1 MLHILLA
8 ALALIGKILLAAL
21 LVVLLLLVFA
31 LLSRAGVR
39 LRVSESAFDVIVR
52 LGVLRF
58 NVTRFAAWRAAR
70 AAKRAQK
77 PPKPIRFTESGGLFG
92 ELPEEPQKKTAKKS
106 VQTAHAPKAEKK
118 TKKLDVMA
126 LLQKTTD
133 FLSEAYDRLSG
144 DGRVRIRRLVLT
156 AAAPEAADTAVMFG
170 HMNTAV
176 ATLLHISS
184 QFKRLDTERA
194 KIGVYSDF
202 CADTP
207 RIDADIEINFSA
219 LVLVRVAGSALQTYL
234 AVKKNIG

>member
-126 LLQKTTD
+126 LLQKITD
-133 FLSEAYDRLSG
+133 FLSEAYGRLSG

-156 AAAPEAADTAVMFG
+156 AAAP
-170 HMNTAV
+170 
-176 ATLLHISS
+176 I
-184 QFKRLDTERA
+184 RL
-194 KIGVYSDF
+194 
-202 CADTP
+202 
-207 RIDADIEINFSA
+207 
-219 LVLVRVAGSALQTYL
+219 
-234 AVKKNIG
+234 

>member
-21 LVVLLLLVFA
+21 LVVLLLLVFV

-39 LRVSESAFDVIVR
+39 LRVSESAFDIIVR

-92 ELPEEPQKKTAKKS
+92 ELPEEPQKKTKK

-118 TKKLDVMA
+118 TKKPDVMA

-133 FLSEAYDRLSG
+133 FLSEAYNRLSG

-156 AAAPEAADTAVMFG
+156 AAAPEAADTAAMFG

-219 LVLVRVAGSALQTYL
+219 LVLVRVAGSAFQTYL